1 MLCND
6 TQRQLHKVQKN
17 AMQSSILGVAV
28 CGCVSDA
35 GVESSSNVHAAP
47 VCGGVGRCVCE
58 SHVAF
63 ISIAS
68 VQCVLHF
75 ILLMEGGG
83 SFFYK

>member
-1 MLCND
+1 LLCND

-35 GVESSSNVHAAP
+35 GVGSSNVHAAP
-47 VCGGVGRCVCE
+47 VCVGVGSCVCE
-58 SHVAF
+58 SYVAF

-75 ILLMEGGG
+75 ILLIEGGG
-83 SFFYK
+83 FIYK